1 MKKPAQTNNNNNEK
15 EFMKVDAF
23 EIANVRV
30 AGNKNTVYFTL
41 TLNGVKIYNCR
52 VVEYDKGDDFIGFPQ
67 QKGSNGEYYPVV
79 TAYVSPDD
87 AKKILE
93 VVEKELNQ

>member
-1 MKKPAQTNNNNNEK
+1 MKKPEQTNNNNEK
-15 EFMKVDAF
+15 EYMKVDAF
-23 EIANVRV
+23 EVANARM
-30 AGNKNTVYFTL
+30 AGQKNTVYFTL
-41 TLNGVKIYNCR
+41 TLNGVRIYNCR

-87 AKKILE
+87 TKKILE
-93 VVEKELNQ
+93 EVEKQLNS

>member
-1 MKKPAQTNNNNNEK
+1 MKKPQTTNNNNEK
-15 EFMKVDAF
+15 EFMKVNDFAVD
-23 EIANVRV
+23 NTRL
-30 AGNKNTVYFTL
+30 AGQKNTVYFTL

-79 TAYVSPDD
+79 TAYVSPEDT
-87 AKKILE
+87 KKILE
-93 VVEKELNQ
+93 EVEKKLNS

>member
-1 MKKPAQTNNNNNEK
+1 MKKPQTTNNSNEK
-15 EFMKVDAF
+15 EFMTVNDFAVDNAR
-23 EIANVRV
+23 IS
-30 AGNKNTVYFTL
+30 GKKDTVWFTL

-79 TAYVSPDD
+79 TAYVSPEDT
-87 AKKILE
+87 KKILE
-93 VVEKELNQ
+93 DVEKKLNS

>member
-15 EFMKVDAF
+15 EFMTVSDFAVDNARMLG
-23 EIANVRV
+23 E
-30 AGNKNTVYFTL
+30 KNTVWFTL

-67 QKGSNGEYYPVV
+67 QKGSNGVYYPVV
-79 TAYVSPDD
+79 TAYVSPEDT
-87 AKKILE
+87 KKILE
-93 VVEKELNQ
+93 EVEKQLNS